1 MRKIATSIFACFL
14 VGISFAQNV
23 GIGTTT
29 PIAKLE
35 IVDAD
40 DAKNKLLINSG
51 PSTTGFSFSNV
62 LGSYP
67 TLGFNTKYLYNYM
80 GNGFGSFLQFNS
92 ADGAMRYWTSAN
104 AGVAGAAI
112 ASFNNP
118 LSIEANGDTRI
129 SGNVGINVGT
139 LSNVKLLVNG
149 SGTGSTTNTI
159 MLRNSSFDTLFR
171 VLDNART
178 SIGYSGGLFRPLT
191 IQGNGINF
199 YANANDFGGAI
210 FPDASHNLI
219 LWSDAA
225 GPGQNVV
232 LQPSWGQVTIGT
244 YTPAAGYKVSVAG
257 KIICTEARVQAQA
270 SWPDYVFAEDYQL
283 PSLESVEKFV
293 KQNKHL
299 PNIPPAAEVEKQG
312 FDLGDMNRKLLEKVE
327 QLTLHLIEMEKEI
340 KMAKIEIAELKKRK

>member
-14 VGISFAQNV
+14 LGISFAQNV
-23 GIGTTT
+23 GIGTNT

-40 DAKNKLLINSG
+40 DGKNKLLINSG
-51 PSTTGFSFSNV
+51 ANTVGFSFSNI
-62 LGSYP
+62 SNYP
-67 TLGFNTKYLYNYM
+67 TMGFNTRYLYNYM
-80 GNGFGSFLQFNS
+80 GNGFGSFFQFNP
-92 ADGAMRYWTSAN
+92 ADGAMRYWTSPT
-104 AGVAGAAI
+104 AGVAGAPF
-112 ASFNNP
+112 ASYNNP
-118 LSIEANGDTRI
+118 LIIEANGDTRI
-129 SGNVGINVGT
+129 SGNVGINSGI
-139 LSNVKLLVNG
+139 LSNVKLLVTG
-149 SGTGSTTNTI
+149 SGTGLATNTF
-159 MLRNSSFDTLFR
+159 MLRNSNFDTLVR
-171 VLDNART
+171 VLDNGRMGIGFNGPSFGRT
-178 SIGYSGGLFRPLT
+178 LN
-191 IQGNGINF
+191 IQGGTNF
-199 YANANDFGGAI
+199 YANANDFGGAV
-210 FPDASHNLI
+210 FPDANHNLI
-219 LWSDAA
+219 LWSDAS

-270 SWPDYVFAEDYQL
+270 SWPDYVFADDYQL

-340 KMAKIEIAELKKRK
+340 KMAKTEIAELKKRK